1 MTVECLKNALAL
13 IENYFGRPLSTDE
26 RTARS
31 QIYAAA
37 LKDIPDDVAAA
48 ALTKALTVCRYQ
60 NQLLVDWCAEIR
72 KLQSSGQPTAND
84 LWTQAIVAARKIERN
99 QYYATHGGL
108 VTATGKLTAEDF
120 RAENRSIF
128 GALPAA
134 VREWAGSPAG
144 LVDALDRSNADL
156 LQYVTRTYYDA
167 QGETFCAL
175 DHAALIWEQGHSI
188 AIMGESG
195 SGKSTLARLMIGLE
209 RPSEGR
215 ILING
220 VDTTKWSLRE
230 WRKYRGK
237 IQAVF
242 QDAGGTLNPAWSTS
256 KNVEEAL
263 VNLTDLSPSQRKNR
277 IAELMEQTGLS
288 KNLLD
293 TPVRRLS
300 GGEQRRLALL
310 RSLSISPEFLILD
323 EVTAGLDL
331 ISTEA
336 VLQLLEKYEQEH
348 DCAYLVITHDLQI
361 ASRLC
366 EVIYEIEHGKIT
378 KKAVR

>member
-1 MTVECLKNALAL
+1 MDR
-13 IENYFGRPLSTDE
+13 IE
-26 RTARS
+26 
-31 QIYAAA
+31 
-37 LKDIPDDVAAA
+37 
-48 ALTKALTVCRYQ
+48 
-60 NQLLVDWCAEIR
+60 
-72 KLQSSGQPTAND
+72 
-84 LWTQAIVAARKIERN
+84 
-99 QYYATHGGL
+99 
-108 VTATGKLTAEDF
+108 
-120 RAENRSIF
+120 
-128 GALPAA
+128 
-134 VREWAGSPAG
+134 
-144 LVDALDRSNADL
+144 LDNL
-156 LQYVTRTYYDA
+156 TRTYYDA

-175 DHAALIWEQGHSI
+175 DHASLIWEQGHSI

-215 ILING
+215 VLING
-220 VDTTKWSLRE
+220 VDTTKWGLRE

-242 QDAGGTLNPAWSTS
+242 QDAGGTLNPSWSTS

-288 KNLLD
+288 KSLLD
-293 TPVRRLS
+293 TP
-300 GGEQRRLALL
+300 
-310 RSLSISPEFLILD
+310 ISPEFLILD

-348 DCAYLVITHDLQI
+348 DCAYLVITHDIQV

-366 EVIYEIEHGKIT
+366 EVICEIEHGKFT

>member
-1 MTVECLKNALAL
+1 MDRVE
-13 IENYFGRPLSTDE
+13 
-26 RTARS
+26 
-31 QIYAAA
+31 
-37 LKDIPDDVAAA
+37 
-48 ALTKALTVCRYQ
+48 
-60 NQLLVDWCAEIR
+60 
-72 KLQSSGQPTAND
+72 
-84 LWTQAIVAARKIERN
+84 
-99 QYYATHGGL
+99 
-108 VTATGKLTAEDF
+108 
-120 RAENRSIF
+120 
-128 GALPAA
+128 
-134 VREWAGSPAG
+134 
-144 LVDALDRSNADL
+144 LDNL
-156 LQYVTRTYYDA
+156 TRTYYDA

-195 SGKSTLARLMIGLE
+195 SGKSTMARLMIGLE

-237 IQAVF
+237 IQAVS
-242 QDAGGTLNPAWSTS
+242 WSTS

-263 VNLTDLSPSQRKNR
+263 VNLADFSPSQRKKR

-288 KNLLD
+288 QSLLD

-366 EVIYEIEHGKIT
+366 EIIYEIEHGKIT

>member
-1 MTVECLKNALAL
+1 MDR
-13 IENYFGRPLSTDE
+13 IE
-26 RTARS
+26 
-31 QIYAAA
+31 
-37 LKDIPDDVAAA
+37 
-48 ALTKALTVCRYQ
+48 
-60 NQLLVDWCAEIR
+60 
-72 KLQSSGQPTAND
+72 
-84 LWTQAIVAARKIERN
+84 
-99 QYYATHGGL
+99 
-108 VTATGKLTAEDF
+108 
-120 RAENRSIF
+120 
-128 GALPAA
+128 
-134 VREWAGSPAG
+134 
-144 LVDALDRSNADL
+144 LDNL
-156 LQYVTRTYYDA
+156 TRTYYDA

-175 DHAALIWEQGHSI
+175 DHSSLIWEQGHSI

-195 SGKSTLARLMIGLE
+195 SEKSTLARLMIGLE

-242 QDAGGTLNPAWSTS
+242 QDAGGTLNPSWSTS

-263 VNLTDLSPSQRKNR
+263 VNLTDFSPSQRKKR

-288 KNLLD
+288 QSLLD

-336 VLQLLEKYEQEH
+336 VLQLLEEYEQEH

>member
-1 MTVECLKNALAL
+1 MDR
-13 IENYFGRPLSTDE
+13 IE
-26 RTARS
+26 
-31 QIYAAA
+31 
-37 LKDIPDDVAAA
+37 
-48 ALTKALTVCRYQ
+48 
-60 NQLLVDWCAEIR
+60 
-72 KLQSSGQPTAND
+72 
-84 LWTQAIVAARKIERN
+84 
-99 QYYATHGGL
+99 
-108 VTATGKLTAEDF
+108 
-120 RAENRSIF
+120 
-128 GALPAA
+128 
-134 VREWAGSPAG
+134 
-144 LVDALDRSNADL
+144 LDNL
-156 LQYVTRTYYDA
+156 TRTYYDA

-175 DHAALIWEQGHSI
+175 DHATLIWEQGHSI

-220 VDTTKWSLRE
+220 VDTTKWGLRE

-242 QDAGGTLNPAWSTS
+242 QDAGGTLNPSWSTS

-348 DCAYLVITHDLQI
+348 TVTGADQLVVVNQGRIEAIGTHEELLKKCPLYKEMWQAHI
-361 ASRLC
+361 GSRD
-366 EVIYEIEHGKIT
+366 EGGAT
-378 KKAVR
+378 A

>member
-1 MTVECLKNALAL
+1 MEGFVVDRVSKTYIDETQRPFQVLHEVSFSWSAG
-13 IENYFGRPLSTDE
+13 EN
-26 RTARS
+26 
-31 QIYAAA
+31 
-37 LKDIPDDVAAA
+37 
-48 ALTKALTVCRYQ
+48 
-60 NQLLVDWCAEIR
+60 
-72 KLQSSGQPTAND
+72 
-84 LWTQAIVAARKIERN
+84 
-99 QYYATHGGL
+99 
-108 VTATGKLTAEDF
+108 
-120 RAENRSIF
+120 
-128 GALPAA
+128 
-134 VREWAGSPAG
+134 
-144 LVDALDRSNADL
+144 
-156 LQYVTRTYYDA
+156 
-167 QGETFCAL
+167 
-175 DHAALIWEQGHSI
+175 I
-188 AIMGESG
+188 AILGESG

-215 ILING
+215 VLING
-220 VDTTKWSLRE
+220 VDTTKWGLRE

-242 QDAGGTLNPAWSTS
+242 QDAGGTLNPSWSTS

-288 KNLLD
+288 KSLLD
-293 TPVRRLS
+293 TPVRKLS

-348 DCAYLVITHDLQI
+348 DCAYLVITHDIQV

-366 EVIYEIEHGKIT
+366 EVIYEIEHGKFT

>member
-1 MTVECLKNALAL
+1 MDR
-13 IENYFGRPLSTDE
+13 IELDN
-26 RTARS
+26 
-31 QIYAAA
+31 
-37 LKDIPDDVAAA
+37 
-48 ALTKALTVCRYQ
+48 LTR
-60 NQLLVDWCAEIR
+60 I
-72 KLQSSGQPTAND
+72 
-84 LWTQAIVAARKIERN
+84 
-99 QYYATHGGL
+99 
-108 VTATGKLTAEDF
+108 
-120 RAENRSIF
+120 
-128 GALPAA
+128 
-134 VREWAGSPAG
+134 
-144 LVDALDRSNADL
+144 
-156 LQYVTRTYYDA
+156 YYDT
-167 QGETFCAL
+167 QGETFYAL
-175 DHAALIWEQGHSI
+175 DHASLIWEHGHSI

-195 SGKSTLARLMIGLE
+195 SGKSTLARVMIGLE

-220 VDTTKWSLRE
+220 VDATKWSLRE
-230 WRKYRGK
+230 WRKYRSK

-242 QDAGGTLNPAWSTS
+242 QDAGGTLNPSWSTS
-256 KNVEEAL
+256 QNVEEAL
-263 VNLTDLSPSQRKNR
+263 VNLTDFSSSQRKKR
-277 IAELMEQTGLS
+277 IAELMEQTDLS
-288 KNLLD
+288 QSLLD

-366 EVIYEIEHGKIT
+366 EIIYEIEHGKIT